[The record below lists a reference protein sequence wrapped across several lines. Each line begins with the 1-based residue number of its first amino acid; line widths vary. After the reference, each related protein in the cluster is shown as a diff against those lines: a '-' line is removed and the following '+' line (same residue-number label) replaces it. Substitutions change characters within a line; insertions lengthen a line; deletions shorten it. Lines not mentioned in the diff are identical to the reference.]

1 MEAELKKITLADMLL
16 QLNELPTTLP
26 DMQYPETIPDEQIDT
41 SDIPELT
48 EEDFARGHFKYWK
61 PTKKSITIRIDV
73 DLLAWIQSPG
83 KKDYQARLN
92 SALRWAKMNNCPVSK
107 F

>member
-1 MEAELKKITLADMLL
+1 MTELKNFIAECER
-16 QLNELPTTLP
+16 NA
-26 DMQYPETIPDEQIDT
+26 IPDEQIDT

-73 DLLAWIQSPG
+73 DLLAWIQNPG

-92 SALRWAKMNNCPVSK
+92 STLRWAKMNNCPVSK